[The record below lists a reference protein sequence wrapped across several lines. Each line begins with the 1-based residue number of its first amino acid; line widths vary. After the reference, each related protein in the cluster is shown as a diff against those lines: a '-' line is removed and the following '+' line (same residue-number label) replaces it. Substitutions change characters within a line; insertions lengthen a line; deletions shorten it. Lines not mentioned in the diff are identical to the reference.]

1 MHMPRWYLCSL
12 LFCLALSGCPGNG
25 SNATSQADTADATAL
40 SPQEQTAYFTSQ
52 FTLRNTGD
60 VTAAFTLKV
69 NNSGPYENLADL
81 KEAVLDYPDDYP
93 GEPLY
98 RKAWRFVRDNN
109 THFIPLYGNSSQDQ
123 ALLYINSPGF
133 GFCSD
138 VATALDQVWSLLG
151 YQSRIWYLNGHV
163 VPSVYADGAWHMLD
177 PDLRV
182 YYLDSRGSIASVP
195 ELENDPSLITS
206 PVQMLDGA
214 NSSAYSENVRNIYA
228 SSNDNSVYP
237 LSVPAQD
244 FVLTWVLPPGA
255 SLTMPIL
262 ATKLDTTQGVF
273 DNTKADAHIAL
284 LDIPA
289 GWKGE
294 VDIPLMVY
302 DITGKGEVSVMDNNG
317 STNTFTIGSDAL
329 EQYINA
335 RMAEIG
341 ASYFY
346 RLNID
351 ATDTVSISYFINTKT
366 MELGEENQLG
376 IKGNNLDDITIN

>member
-60 VTAAFTLKV
+60 VTAAFALKV

-195 ELENDPSLITS
+195 ELESDPSLITS

-237 LSVPAQD
+237 LSAPAQD

-294 VDIPLMVY
+294 VDIPLLVY
-302 DITGKGEVSVMDNNG
+302 DITGKGAVSVLDSNG